1 MEQAK
6 SVMIITDHGEE
17 IADAIHTRLG
27 RTCTMME
34 GKGRI
39 SSGTKTVLYCV
50 ITRIEVSTIKKIVN
64 DADGSAFVTISDI
77 SEIVGAHIK
86 KKKEPVHAASKVV
99 AGVAGAPVAGTA
111 AKKGGSVPAAG
122 SAQVADNGSTGTRA
136 QAAGTRGNRHQG
148 KPGKN

>member
-1 MEQAK
+1 MSIFLK
-6 SVMIITDHGEE
+6 CLD
-17 IADAIHTRLG
+17 
-27 RTCTMME
+27 
-34 GKGRI
+34 GKYPECQLSRQ
-39 SSGTKTVLYCV
+39 
-50 ITRIEVSTIKKIVN
+50 
-64 DADGSAFVTISDI
+64 
-77 SEIVGAHIK
+77 
-86 KKKEPVHAASKVV
+86 VV